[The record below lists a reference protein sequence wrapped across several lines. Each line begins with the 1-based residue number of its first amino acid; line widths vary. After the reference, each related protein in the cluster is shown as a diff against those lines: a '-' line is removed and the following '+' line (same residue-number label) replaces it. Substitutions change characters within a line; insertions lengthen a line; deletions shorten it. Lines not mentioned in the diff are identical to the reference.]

1 MARVGTP
8 LGNLGTWLDGE
19 NPGAGSQT
27 VDNTGLN
34 GNWIKLDTGVFT
46 EHTTA
51 GAHKTNVIDGP
62 NLKTTVADA
71 STIELAGAP
80 LKLNV
85 KALGIGTAQIAATTI
100 TAAKLANSCIDAAAK
115 IVDGVITGAKLA
127 ASTITVT
134 QLANDAVETAK
145 IKDANVTTAKFE
157 YKEYVALITQTG
169 TADPVA
175 TVIKNTLSA
184 GIVWTRS
191 AVGDYV
197 GTLASAFTSN
207 KTAFSVTG
215 GAFNGEHYGM
225 NWISANGMALN
236 SVNAAGTK
244 TDALLNGCS
253 VIIRV
258 YP

>member
-1 MARVGTP
+1 
-8 LGNLGTWLDGE
+8 
-19 NPGAGSQT
+19 
-27 VDNTGLN
+27 VDA
-34 GNWIKLDTGVFT
+34 I
-46 EHTTA
+46 
-51 GAHKTNVIDGP
+51 
-62 NLKTTVADA
+62 
-71 STIELAGAP
+71 
-80 LKLNV
+80 
-85 KALGIGTAQIAATTI
+85 
-100 TAAKLANSCIDAAAK
+100 
-115 IVDGVITGAKLA
+115 ITGAKLVNA
-127 ASTITVT
+127 TITQT
-134 QLANDAVETAK
+134 QLANASVGAAQ
-145 IKDANVTTAKFE
+145 IIDANVTTAKLE

-175 TVIKNTLSA
+175 TVIKNTLSGA
-184 GIVWTRS
+184 IVWTRS

-225 NWISANGMALN
+225 NWVSANGMALN

-244 TDALLNGCS
+244 TDALLNGCT